1 MTKIIAEIGL
11 NHMCDLYLAKKVIV
25 AASENGSDFIK
36 TQFFSTTNLKPGP
49 QDDDGRRQIYEKA
62 QLTIEKYIELK
73 NFCSKNKIN
82 FLPLFLLQKI

>member
-49 QDDDGRRQIYEKA
+49 WDNDGRR
-62 QLTIEKYIELK
+62 
-73 NFCSKNKIN
+73 
-82 FLPLFLLQKI
+82 